1 MFRGM
6 AAAAALAL
14 VLVACGGGD
23 GADDESVGTAPV
35 TTTDEPATTH
45 EAEAEPGA
53 TAPPD
58 TSASD
63 PRATTP
69 RRPGEV
75 RLPPG
80 SAPPDPTD
88 PVVTDGLLVR
98 LTLLGGHRS
107 ELLVPG
113 YEISLDGTG
122 RLVVVS
128 QRSTEDR
135 TLQLDAEG
143 SEAVLDLVD
152 RTLLGL
158 DGPTPSVSV
167 GEGMVARIQ
176 LPTTMDWFEE
186 RVEDTW
192 DGLPAPPPAGT
203 GPLTFADLAAALVD
217 LSWLDEH
224 ATTAATGPE
233 AISLRAQVGVT
244 DYAGEVPPA
253 VPWPLAQPI
262 EQLAVGADEGPDGT
276 PQVVLCL
283 SGADAATVVALFDR
297 PDTAPVTVDDGTAV
311 WHITYEP
318 VVPGYSAYGEV
329 GC

>member
-1 MFRGM
+1 MLRGM
-6 AAAAALAL
+6 AAAVAVAL

-23 GADDESVGTAPV
+23 GAGDESVGTAPV
-35 TTTDEPATTH
+35 ATTDGPATTE
-45 EAEAEPGA
+45 EAAPETGT

-58 TSASD
+58 SAPAD

-69 RRPGEV
+69 RQPGEV

-98 LTLLGGHRS
+98 LTLLGSHRS
-107 ELLVPG
+107 DLLVPG

-128 QRSTEDR
+128 ERATEDR
-135 TLQLDAEG
+135 TLQLDPEG

-152 RTLLGL
+152 RTLLGVA
-158 DGPTPSVSV
+158 GPTPGVGV

-224 ATTAATGPE
+224 ATEAATGPE
-233 AISLRAQVGVT
+233 AVTVWAQVGVT
-244 DYAGEVPPA
+244 DHAGEVPPA
-253 VPWPLAQPI
+253 VPWPLAQPVQ
-262 EQLAVGADEGPDGT
+262 ELAVGADEGPDGT

-283 SGADAATVVALFDR
+283 SGPDAATVVALFDR

-311 WHITYEP
+311 WQITYEP
-318 VVPGYSAYGEV
+318 VVPGYTAYGEV
-329 GC
+329 AC